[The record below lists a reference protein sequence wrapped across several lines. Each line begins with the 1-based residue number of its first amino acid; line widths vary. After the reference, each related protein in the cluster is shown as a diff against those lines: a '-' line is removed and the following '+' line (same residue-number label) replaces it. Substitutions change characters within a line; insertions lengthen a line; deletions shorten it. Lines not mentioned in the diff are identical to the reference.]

1 MMLTRMRRERNGIA
15 FGRTNAT
22 VCTDDCEEG
31 DDQSGIFG
39 KELTEHECA
48 GEQGSKRDQEATKT
62 TADVRKLGSLART
75 GEGGVVGVPVKLR
88 WGSGVAQCMIG
99 EGVRVC
105 TLSVVPFLYR
115 LLSLV
120 TFWKTEVYDNDNVGM
135 TMTDVV
141 GIGS

>member
-1 MMLTRMRRERNGIA
+1 MRI
-15 FGRTNAT
+15 
-22 VCTDDCEEG
+22 
-31 DDQSGIFG
+31 
-39 KELTEHECA
+39 
-48 GEQGSKRDQEATKT
+48 
-62 TADVRKLGSLART
+62 
-75 GEGGVVGVPVKLR
+75 PVYFIG
-88 WGSGVAQCMIG
+88 GSGVYQGMIG